1 MTNQTAIVMDQLEV
15 DDLLVPRAG
24 NVTSTDWESLESED
38 KLGCARGILWAI
50 LFEAAIVVAAVAI
63 WKLHLLA
70 H

>member
-1 MTNQTAIVMDQLEV
+1 VTNQTAIVMDQLEV

>member
-1 MTNQTAIVMDQLEV
+1 MNQTAIVVDQLEL
-15 DDLLVPRAG
+15 DDFLTAPRAG
-24 NVTSTDWESLESED
+24 DRTSTDWESLESED

-50 LFEAAIVVAAVAI
+50 LFEAATVVAAVAI